1 MNSIKH
7 KIIIRNKQK
16 DAHDR
21 IAEFIDYVKVQHEV
35 KSANSTGKEKIVYF
49 NRKGVKRNGKIFR

>member
-1 MNSIKH
+1 MNNIKH
-7 KIIIRNKQK
+7 KIIIRNRQK

-21 IAEFIDYVKVQHEV
+21 IAEFIDYVKVQHEM

-49 NRKGVKRNGKIFR
+49 NKKEV